1 MPGTITPNQPIRD
14 IEFSPSNELEK
25 TELRQTK
32 EASKREPAEN
42 STEGSVR
49 ISNQGREM
57 AKTDIAT
64 AGLDGTSPLDDGKT
78 GNRVTEEVRR
88 TKDMMHMN
96 RDAAMLAQ
104 GNMNPA
110 KVLELLS

>member
-1 MPGTITPNQPIRD
+1 MSGTITPNQPIRD

-25 TELRQTK
+25 TELQQTK

-42 STEGSVR
+42 STEDSVR
-49 ISNQGREM
+49 ISDQGREM
-57 AKTDIAT
+57 AT
-64 AGLDGTSPLDDGKT
+64 AGLDGTTPPDDGKT
-78 GNRVTEEVRR
+78 GDCMTEEVRR
-88 TKDMMHMN
+88 TKDMIHMN